1 MFFVISSLRSVCRW
15 WKIVFWIVVCVEE
28 VYEGVSWAETEP
40 GTNATNPYACGQLAQ
55 GAYYRYCHENST
67 WDDTIIVDCGI
78 RLSK

>member
-1 MFFVISSLRSVCRW
+1 M
-15 WKIVFWIVVCVEE
+15 CVEE